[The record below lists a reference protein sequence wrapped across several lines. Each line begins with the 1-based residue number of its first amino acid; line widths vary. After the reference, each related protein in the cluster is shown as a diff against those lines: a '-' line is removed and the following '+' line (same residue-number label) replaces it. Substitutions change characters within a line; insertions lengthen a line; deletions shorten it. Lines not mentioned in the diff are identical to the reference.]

1 MNHGNTIVT
10 ELEGYLQR
18 EHLTISKFAVQS
30 GLHSG
35 TLSNIINGQRPISM
49 KQLDQMTE
57 AMGLKKGH
65 YYDQYITDF
74 IINGSAD
81 WRRTGPLLQQ
91 CAELGDLEAIRRVVN
106 NILDNLTYLP
116 MLFDAAESLF
126 DQGLYSAASVIYKGV
141 AEGER
146 FQHSE
151 RLALC
156 QYRLFHMQLGENQ
169 DTNLQAANQFEP
181 YVERLDEADQLD
193 AIKQLADV
201 HTSLQRWDKAEEWGK
216 ILGKKGR
223 VQYEYYHNKR
233 VEQKQLSKP
242 LIYYT
247 LYSYLTLS
255 NVYYETGKHEKAL
268 HYASLYAEVNW
279 ARTPYSED
287 ERVVLE
293 QFKEWSTANILLYR
307 LMSGQ
312 VEALPEYV
320 QYIKSRENEIAHALF
335 NIVRAANLYRF
346 NVDNILERFH
356 EHMAYGEQFSRFGRY
371 KSPQITQERRI
382 RFFAELAV
390 YHLQMERFDQGFDY
404 LSQSFEA
411 SVRTQ
416 SKDNMMRCVGLFERY
431 RSLASSEQK
440 EKFFADNFLS
450 YDFWYWGIK

>member
-1 MNHGNTIVT
+1 MNHGTTIVA
-10 ELEGYLQR
+10 ELESYLRR
-18 EHLTISKFAVQS
+18 EHLTISKFAELS

-57 AMGLKKGH
+57 GMGLKKGH
-65 YYDQYITDF
+65 YYDQYITDY

-126 DQGLYSAASVIYKGV
+126 DQGLYSAASIIYKGV

-156 QYRLFHMQLGENQ
+156 QYRLFHMQLGEKQ
-169 DTNLQAANQFEP
+169 DSNLQAANQFEP

-201 HTSLQRWDKAEEWGK
+201 YASLHRWDKVEEWAETMERK
-216 ILGKKGR
+216 ATL
-223 VQYEYYHNKR
+223 QYQYPNDKT
-233 VEQKQLSKP
+233 VSPQKP
-242 LIYYT
+242 TRPYIYYI
-247 LYSYLTLS
+247 LYSFLS
-255 NVYYETGKHEKAL
+255 RSGVYDERGDYEKAL
-268 HYASLYAEVNW
+268 YYASLYSDIIWVKVPLSATELLVI
-279 ARTPYSED
+279 
-287 ERVVLE
+287 E
-293 QFKEWSTANILLYR
+293 QFNEWATINKYLYH

-312 VEALPEYV
+312 ADSLPALVSYLKE
-320 QYIKSRENEIAHALF
+320 RENEIFPALF
-335 NIVRAANLYRF
+335 KIMQAANRF
-346 NVDNILERFH
+346 NINVDKVLTCFISHLSYR
-356 EHMAYGEQFSRFGRY
+356 EQRSRLGNFTR
-371 KSPQITQERRI
+371 QITEDRYT
-382 RFFAELAV
+382 RFLAELAV
-390 YHLQMERFDQGFDY
+390 YHLRMERYDQGFDY
-404 LSQSFEA
+404 LSQSFE
-411 SVRTQ
+411 SSRRTQ
-416 SKDNMMRCVGLFERY
+416 SNDNMMRCVGLFERY
-431 RSLASSEQK
+431 RTLASPEQK
-440 EKFFADNFLS
+440 EKFFTDNFLS